1 MGVPLPPPRAQ
12 APSAFVRSATR
23 VDASAED
30 ELVAR
35 FQAGLLGHLTRR
47 LHDREA
53 ARELANDVLM
63 AAVQAVR
70 EDRIKDPER
79 LPGFVYGIARNLVN
93 SYLRMR
99 HAHPAG
105 EPLQPDIAIE
115 DPGSRLE
122 QRERLALVR
131 DGLESLQHMERQI
144 LMMTLDGLKPGT
156 IASHL
161 GLSSQVVRARK
172 SRAVRKLE
180 AHLGFPH
187 GPPRP
192 RRPWRIR

>member
-1 MGVPLPPPRAQ
+1 MGVPLPPPRAP
-12 APSAFVRSATR
+12 APSALVRSATR
-23 VDASAED
+23 VDARAED

-35 FQAGLLGHLTRR
+35 FQAGLLAHLTRR
-47 LHDREA
+47 LRDREA

-70 EDRIKDPER
+70 EDRIKDLER

-105 EPLQPDIAIE
+105 EPLQSDVAIE

-122 QRERLALVR
+122 HRERLALVFE
-131 DGLESLQHMERQI
+131 GLEALHHMERQI

-156 IASHL
+156 IASRL

-180 AHLGFPH
+180 AHLGIPH
-187 GPPRP
+187 VPPRP